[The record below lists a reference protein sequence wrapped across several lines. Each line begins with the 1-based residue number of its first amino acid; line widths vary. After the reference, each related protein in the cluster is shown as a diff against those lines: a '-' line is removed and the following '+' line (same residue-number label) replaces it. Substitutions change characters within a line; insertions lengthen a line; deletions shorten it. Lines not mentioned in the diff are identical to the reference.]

1 MTSKKMRRTMTMAVT
16 IRSLRT
22 PSSLRLAVPVAA
34 LLLAIAPTLAS
45 AAGTKAGSLDKTFG
59 MRGEVT
65 AQLGTAPSGFSP
77 ESYAKGVAVQSDG
90 KIVVAGAASNVADG
104 TLDFAVTR
112 YNTDGSPD
120 VTFGAGGTGTAELTD
135 FGGQATGRDVVI
147 QPDGKIVVAGHACDS
162 SGANCRFAL
171 ARYNTNGAPDASF
184 GNGGK
189 LTTGFGGT
197 NEHGY
202 ALALETLGKIVVA
215 GISTTITS
223 TGGFSQFAVAQ
234 YLPDGTLDPTFGVGG
249 KVTTQFGP
257 SLNSGA
263 HDVAVQA
270 DGKIVAAGWACG
282 CPSMSFA
289 FARYNTDGSL
299 DTSFGTG
306 GLAAFPIPFD
316 GGGVGEEN
324 DGVHAV
330 AIGSFGQIVALG
342 SVFNS
347 TDSRWGWGL
356 MQLNSDGSINT
367 GFGGGLVT
375 TDFRVVCNTFY
386 QFGRDL
392 VITGASVVA
401 VGSACGQFGLVRYLA
416 DGSIDSSFGEVT
428 TAFFK
433 GGSAEADGVAIQA
446 DGKIL
451 AAGGASGPKT
461 NGEEVAVARYLA
473 A

>member
-1 MTSKKMRRTMTMAVT
+1 MAVT

-22 PSSLRLAVPVAA
+22 PSSLRLAVPIAA

-45 AAGTKAGSLDKTFG
+45 AAGTKAGSLDKMFG

-65 AQLGTAPSGFSP
+65 AQLGTAASGFLP
-77 ESYAKGVAVQSDG
+77 ESYAQGVAVQSDG
-90 KIVVAGAASNVADG
+90 KIVVAGVASNAADS

-112 YNTDGSPD
+112 YNSDGSPD
-120 VTFGAGGTGTAELTD
+120 VTFGAGGTGTAEFTD

-147 QPDGKIVVAGHACDS
+147 QPDGKIVVAGDACDS

-189 LTTGFGGT
+189 LTTSFGGT
-197 NEHGY
+197 DEHGY

-215 GISTTITS
+215 GISTGTV
-223 TGGFSQFAVAQ
+223 FSQFALAQ
-234 YLPDGTLDPTFGVGG
+234 YLPDGTLDSTFGVGG
-249 KVTTQFGP
+249 EVTTQFGP
-257 SLNSGA
+257 SPSGAGA

-270 DGKIVAAGWACG
+270 DGKIVAAGWAQLSVG
-282 CPSMSFA
+282 ATSFA

-299 DTSFGTG
+299 DTFFGTG
-306 GLAAFPIPFD
+306 GLATFPVPWA
-316 GGGVGEEN
+316 GGVAEEN
-324 DGVHAV
+324 DGAHAV

-347 TDSRWGWGL
+347 ADSRWGWGL

-367 GFGGGLVT
+367 NFGGGLVT
-375 TDFRVVCNTFY
+375 TDFATVCNTFY
-386 QFGRDL
+386 QFGRDV

-428 TAFFK
+428 TPFFK
-433 GGSAEADGVAIQA
+433 GGSAEADGVSIQA

-461 NGEEVAVARYLA
+461 HGEEFAVARYLGA
-473 A
+473 

>member
-1 MTSKKMRRTMTMAVT
+1 MTMAVT
-16 IRSLRT
+16 IRFLRT
-22 PSSLRLAVPVAA
+22 LSSLRLAVTVAA
-34 LLLAIAPTLAS
+34 LLLAIATTLAF
-45 AAGTKAGSLDKTFG
+45 AAGTKAGSLDKMFG

-65 AQLGTAPSGFSP
+65 AQLGTAPSGLSP

-90 KIVVAGAASNVADG
+90 KIVVAGAASNAADN

-112 YNTDGSPD
+112 YNIDGSPD

-135 FGGQATGRDVVI
+135 FGGQATGRDVVM
-147 QPDGKIVVAGHACDS
+147 QPDGKIVVAGDACDS

-171 ARYNTNGAPDASF
+171 ARYNTDGAPDSSF

-189 LTTGFGGT
+189 LTTSFGGT
-197 NEHGY
+197 NERGY

-215 GISTTITS
+215 GISTGTV
-223 TGGFSQFAVAQ
+223 FSQFAIAQ
-234 YLPDGTLDPTFGVGG
+234 YLPDGTLDPSFGVGG
-249 KVTTQFGP
+249 EVTTAFGAP
-257 SLNSGA
+257 QTGAGA

-270 DGKIVAAGWACG
+270 DGKIMAAGWAQISTG
-282 CPSMSFA
+282 AMSFA

-306 GLAAFPIPFD
+306 GQTAFPVPFP
-316 GGGVGEEN
+316 GGVGEEN

-342 SVFNS
+342 SVFS
-347 TDSRWGWGL
+347 SADSRWGWGL
-356 MQLNSDGSINT
+356 MQLNSDGSNNT
-367 GFGGGLVT
+367 NFGGGLVT
-375 TDFRVVCNTFY
+375 TDFAALCNTFN

-428 TAFFK
+428 TTFFK
-433 GGSAEADGVAIQA
+433 GGGADADGVAIQP

-451 AAGGASGPKT
+451 AAGGANGPKT
-461 NGEEVAVARYLA
+461 NGEEFAVARYLA

>member
-1 MTSKKMRRTMTMAVT
+1 MTAT

-22 PSSLRLAVPVAA
+22 LNSLRLAVPIAA
-34 LLLAIAPTLAS
+34 LLLAITPTLAS
-45 AAGTKAGSLDKTFG
+45 AAGMKAGSLDKTFG

-65 AQLGTAPSGFSP
+65 AQLGTAPSGFLP

-90 KIVVAGAASNVADG
+90 KIVVAGVASNAADS

-120 VTFGAGGTGTAELTD
+120 VTFGAGGTGTAEFTD

-147 QPDGKIVVAGHACDS
+147 QPDGKIVVAGDACDS

-189 LTTGFGGT
+189 LTTNFGGT

-215 GISTTITS
+215 GISTGTV
-223 TGGFSQFAVAQ
+223 FSQFALAQ
-234 YLPDGTLDPTFGVGG
+234 YLPDGTLDSTFGVGG
-249 KVTTQFGP
+249 EVTTQFGSSP
-257 SLNSGA
+257 NGAGA

-270 DGKIVAAGWACG
+270 DGKIVAAGWAQISLG
-282 CPSMSFA
+282 AMSFA
-289 FARYNTDGSL
+289 FARYNTDGSR

-306 GLAAFPIPFD
+306 GMAAFPVPFD
-316 GGGVGEEN
+316 GGGVGEEG

-356 MQLNSDGSINT
+356 MQLNSDGSNNT

-375 TDFRVVCNTFY
+375 TDFKGVCNTFY

-392 VITGASVVA
+392 VITGSSVVA

-428 TAFFK
+428 TTFFK

-461 NGEEVAVARYLA
+461 NGEEFAAARYLA